1 MPVRSGVASEMFRR
15 LVAEVFHAVAPLD
28 QRHALGG
35 ETLQFDRADFGAV
48 LVALAA
54 LLRLFVVV
62 EFAFDPLVGAVEEI
76 DGRPQEVLEVGF
88 EAGFAQARDEG
99 VEDVGDGG
107 SDVTGFGQRS
117 RVGFVLEGAIAVK
130 LEFGEDVVGRGC
142 GVRQFVVCLV
152 VLGRHGELPFV
163 RSAAPIAA
171 FMATKGG
178 GRTGPAPP
186 SAATAAEATAED
198 GGQPAILSRDVKR
211 RLSGATE
218 NSRLPPLRGRTA
230 CRRVALSRRP

>member
-1 MPVRSGVASEMFRR
+1 MPVRSGMAGEVFGG
-15 LVAEVFHAVAPLD
+15 LVAEVFHAIAAFD

-35 ETLQFDRADFGAV
+35 ETLQFDRADLGAI

-54 LLRLFVVV
+54 LLRLLVVV

-76 DGRPQEVLEVGF
+76 DGRPQQVLEVGF
-88 EAGFAQARDEG
+88 EAGFAQGRDEG

-107 SDVTGFGQRS
+107 SDDTGFGQRS

-130 LEFGEDVVGRGC
+130 LELGEDVIGRGC
-142 GVRQFVVCLV
+142 RVRRLVGLFVVV
-152 VLGRHGELPFV
+152 DRHGGVSFV
-163 RSAAPIAA
+163 GSAAPIAA

-186 SAATAAEATAED
+186 SASDSGRSAAED
-198 GGQPAILSRDVKR
+198 GG
-211 RLSGATE
+211 
-218 NSRLPPLRGRTA
+218 SRLFCFA
-230 CRRVALSRRP
+230 M